1 MSCRR
6 SATRW
11 LIAVVF
17 LAACERAGDQ
27 AVEKLAE
34 KAIADGGR
42 ESSVTIDRER
52 GSITIDLG
60 SATRPKRW
68 PEDVPFYPNARR
80 ARADRP
86 EGDKQRLTIRSG
98 DRAEEVK
105 SFYREKLTGD
115 GWTVEDAKETLH
127 ARKSGRELV
136 ARFESKDAVRGT
148 RAVIEIRTPRG

>member
-1 MSCRR
+1 MSGRR
-6 SATRW
+6 SFTRW
-11 LIAVVF
+11 VLAAVC
-17 LAACERAGDQ
+17 LAACERAGDE

-42 ESSVTIDRER
+42 ESSVTVDRER

-68 PEDVPFYPNARR
+68 PDDVPFYPNARR

-86 EGDKQRLTIRSG
+86 DGDKQRLTLRSG

-105 SFYREKLTGD
+105 SFYREKLAGG
-115 GWTVEDAKETLH
+115 GWTVEDAKETLR

-136 ARFESKDAVRGT
+136 ARFQSKDPVSGT
-148 RAVIEIRTPRG
+148 RAVIEIRAPRG

>member
-1 MSCRR
+1 VSGRR
-6 SATRW
+6 SCTRW
-11 LIAVVF
+11 LLAVAF

-60 SATRPKRW
+60 SATRPQRW
-68 PEDVPFYPNARR
+68 PDDVPFYPNARR

-86 EGDKQRLTIRSG
+86 DGDKQRLTLRSG
-98 DRAEEVK
+98 DQAEEVK
-105 SFYREKLTGD
+105 SFYRDKLAGD
-115 GWTVEDAKETLH
+115 GWTVEDAKETLR

-136 ARFESKDAVRGT
+136 GRFQSKDPVRGT
-148 RAVIEIRTPRG
+148 HAVIEIREPRG